1 MIRKMVLSH
10 DSANDVLQNTYIRIF
25 KGIENFKEKSKLS
38 TWIYRI
44 AYNESIRFLT
54 NESKLKKVEL
64 DSNDDNY
71 SRKLYADEYF
81 DAENLSLKFHQILSD
96 LSLRQR
102 NIFNM
107 KYFDELKFSEISK
120 ITDWITV
127 GAPIGDT
134 NLLPLMPT
142 FPTTSNLGNADL
154 EIQIPTYSSTAT
166 SNSDDYVC
174 FSIPT
179 GLTQN
184 REIRAIEV
192 IPGNLQT
199 VHHAIVSL
207 DALAG

>member
-96 LSLRQR
+96 LSL
-102 NIFNM
+102 
-107 KYFDELKFSEISK
+107 
-120 ITDWITV
+120 
-127 GAPIGDT
+127 
-134 NLLPLMPT
+134 
-142 FPTTSNLGNADL
+142 
-154 EIQIPTYSSTAT
+154 
-166 SNSDDYVC
+166 
-174 FSIPT
+174 
-179 GLTQN
+179 
-184 REIRAIEV
+184 
-192 IPGNLQT
+192 
-199 VHHAIVSL
+199 SL
-207 DALAG
+207 IHI

>member
-120 ITDWITV
+120 IPDMNINTIKSIYYSV
-127 GAPIGDT
+127 EKIIKK
-134 NLLPLMPT
+134 
-142 FPTTSNLGNADL
+142 
-154 EIQIPTYSSTAT
+154 EIDEST
-166 SNSDDYVC
+166 
-174 FSIPT
+174 
-179 GLTQN
+179 L
-184 REIRAIEV
+184 
-192 IPGNLQT
+192 
-199 VHHAIVSL
+199 
-207 DALAG
+207 

>member
-1 MIRKMVLSH
+1 MKEGILIKLLKNPTSKSKGFSHLVDLYHEKIYWMIRKMVLSH

-54 NESKLKKVEL
+54 NESKLEKVEL
-64 DSNDDNY
+64 DSNDNNY

-120 ITDWITV
+120 ITDMNINTIKSIYYSV
-127 GAPIGDT
+127 EKIIKK
-134 NLLPLMPT
+134 
-142 FPTTSNLGNADL
+142 
-154 EIQIPTYSSTAT
+154 EIDEST
-166 SNSDDYVC
+166 
-174 FSIPT
+174 
-179 GLTQN
+179 L
-184 REIRAIEV
+184 
-192 IPGNLQT
+192 
-199 VHHAIVSL
+199 
-207 DALAG
+207 

>member
-120 ITDWITV
+120 IC
-127 GAPIGDT
+127 
-134 NLLPLMPT
+134 LLY
-142 FPTTSNLGNADL
+142 TSPSPRD
-154 EIQIPTYSSTAT
+154 
-166 SNSDDYVC
+166 
-174 FSIPT
+174 
-179 GLTQN
+179 
-184 REIRAIEV
+184 
-192 IPGNLQT
+192 
-199 VHHAIVSL
+199 
-207 DALAG
+207 

>member
-1 MIRKMVLSH
+1 MKEGALLNLLKNPNSKNKGFKILVDLYHEKTYWMIRKMVLSH

-44 AYNESIRFLT
+44 AYNECIRFLST
-54 NESKLKKVEL
+54 ESKLKKVEL

-81 DAENLSLKFHQILSD
+81 DAESLSLKFHQILSE

-120 ITDWITV
+120 ITDMNINTIKSIYYSV
-127 GAPIGDT
+127 ENIIKK
-134 NLLPLMPT
+134 
-142 FPTTSNLGNADL
+142 
-154 EIQIPTYSSTAT
+154 EIDES
-166 SNSDDYVC
+166 
-174 FSIPT
+174 
-179 GLTQN
+179 
-184 REIRAIEV
+184 
-192 IPGNLQT
+192 
-199 VHHAIVSL
+199 
-207 DALAG
+207 AL

>member
-1 MIRKMVLSH
+1 MKEGILIKLLKNPTSKNKGFSHLVDLYHEKIYWMIRKMVLSH

-25 KGIENFKEKSKLS
+25 KGIENFKENSKLS

-71 SRKLYADEYF
+71 TRKLYADEYF

-120 ITDWITV
+120 ITDMNINTIKSIYYSV
-127 GAPIGDT
+127 QKIIKK
-134 NLLPLMPT
+134 
-142 FPTTSNLGNADL
+142 
-154 EIQIPTYSSTAT
+154 EIDEST
-166 SNSDDYVC
+166 
-174 FSIPT
+174 
-179 GLTQN
+179 L
-184 REIRAIEV
+184 
-192 IPGNLQT
+192 
-199 VHHAIVSL
+199 
-207 DALAG
+207 

>member
-81 DAENLSLKFHQILSD
+81 DAENLSLKFHQILSSFIKFRYHKP
-96 LSLRQR
+96 LASPLRFAPRRRGEGLVSNQP
-102 NIFNM
+102 
-107 KYFDELKFSEISK
+107 FS
-120 ITDWITV
+120 
-127 GAPIGDT
+127 
-134 NLLPLMPT
+134 
-142 FPTTSNLGNADL
+142 
-154 EIQIPTYSSTAT
+154 
-166 SNSDDYVC
+166 
-174 FSIPT
+174 
-179 GLTQN
+179 
-184 REIRAIEV
+184 
-192 IPGNLQT
+192 
-199 VHHAIVSL
+199 
-207 DALAG
+207 

>member
-1 MIRKMVLSH
+1 MPTPTSTLSLCLVRIKKYRLKEGILLKRLKNPTSKNKGFSYLVDLYHEKIYWMIRKMVLSH

-120 ITDWITV
+120 ITDMNINT
-127 GAPIGDT
+127 IKFR
-134 NLLPLMPT
+134 LY
-142 FPTTSNLGNADL
+142 F
-154 EIQIPTYSSTAT
+154 
-166 SNSDDYVC
+166 YV
-174 FSIPT
+174 P
-179 GLTQN
+179 
-184 REIRAIEV
+184 
-192 IPGNLQT
+192 
-199 VHHAIVSL
+199 SL
-207 DALAG
+207 

>member
-120 ITDWITV
+120 ITDMNI
-127 GAPIGDT
+127 
-134 NLLPLMPT
+134 NLSLIHISEPT
-142 FPTTSNLGNADL
+142 RP
-154 EIQIPTYSSTAT
+154 Y
-166 SNSDDYVC
+166 
-174 FSIPT
+174 
-179 GLTQN
+179 
-184 REIRAIEV
+184 
-192 IPGNLQT
+192 
-199 VHHAIVSL
+199 
-207 DALAG
+207 

>member
-120 ITDWITV
+120 ITDMNINTC
-127 GAPIGDT
+127 
-134 NLLPLMPT
+134 LLYTSPSPRDGLLSRMP
-142 FPTTSNLGNADL
+142 
-154 EIQIPTYSSTAT
+154 SSA
-166 SNSDDYVC
+166 
-174 FSIPT
+174 
-179 GLTQN
+179 
-184 REIRAIEV
+184 
-192 IPGNLQT
+192 
-199 VHHAIVSL
+199 
-207 DALAG
+207 

>member
-64 DSNDDNY
+64 DSNDNNY
-71 SRKLYADEYF
+71 SQKLYADEYF

-107 KYFDELKFSEISK
+107 KYFDELKFSEISN
-120 ITDWITV
+120 ITDMNINTIKSIYYSV
-127 GAPIGDT
+127 EKIIKK
-134 NLLPLMPT
+134 
-142 FPTTSNLGNADL
+142 
-154 EIQIPTYSSTAT
+154 EIDEST
-166 SNSDDYVC
+166 
-174 FSIPT
+174 
-179 GLTQN
+179 L
-184 REIRAIEV
+184 
-192 IPGNLQT
+192 
-199 VHHAIVSL
+199 
-207 DALAG
+207 